1 MKRLMYVIPLS
12 AVAVLL
18 LAAPALTQNAPNHID
33 ASPTQ
38 TTDAKQITGNAA
50 TDPTTTPSETT
61 APAESTT
68 PAPDSTTTVEI
79 RNNTFIPPQ
88 LNVAPG
94 TTVTWVNRDS
104 VPHTVTADNGL
115 FDSGQLAPGASY
127 PVVLEGAGTVTYH
140 CKLHPEMR
148 GSIVVGEGGQASETG
163 ITTTPPNQAV
173 SVYP

>member
-1 MKRLMYVIPLS
+1 MKRLMYLIPLS
-12 AVAVLL
+12 AIAVLAF
-18 LAAPALTQNAPNHID
+18 AAIAAAQPAVVPAD
-33 ASPTQ
+33 
-38 TTDAKQITGNAA
+38 
-50 TDPTTTPSETT
+50 TTTM
-61 APAESTT
+61 PAESNT
-68 PAPDSTTTVEI
+68 PDPNSTTTVEI
-79 RNNTFIPPQ
+79 RNNAFIPDQ

-94 TTVTWVNRDS
+94 TTVTFVNRDS
-104 VPHTVTADNGL
+104 VPHTATSDNKL

-148 GSIVVGEGGQASETG
+148 GSILVGEGGQASDTG